1 MLHMIQTV
9 TYDDNIPPPWLLYAS
24 KDDNFLLLDDAVY
37 AAQVTHSLHRWLQQA
52 QTAGQMIYVL
62 LLDIQARGLDQA
74 KLLENIVVIT
84 DKEWI
89 DLVAKNTCV
98 QTW

>member
-24 KDDNFLLLDDAVY
+24 KDDHFLLLDDAVY
-37 AAQVTHSLHRWLQQA
+37 AAQVAHPLCQWLQPA
-52 QTAGQMIYVL
+52 RAIYVL
-62 LLDIQARGLDQA
+62 LLDIQARGLDQT
-74 KLLENIVVIT
+74 KLLEHIVVIT
-84 DKEWI
+84 DKEWV

>member
-1 MLHMIQTV
+1 MLHMIQAAICNH
-9 TYDDNIPPPWLLYAS
+9 NILPSWLMYAS
-24 KDDNFLLLDDAVY
+24 KDDHFLLLDDAVY
-37 AAQVTHSLHRWLQQA
+37 AAQVAHPLCQWLQQA
-52 QTAGQMIYVL
+52 QAIYVL

-74 KLLENIVVIT
+74 KLLENIVVLT
-84 DKEWI
+84 DKEWV